1 MAVINGTAG
10 NNVLI
15 GTDLDDVI
23 SGFGGDDFIQGLGG
37 ADVINGGA
45 GVDTVDYREKTT
57 SVVVTLTGGT
67 AATVFINGVAEDTLA
82 NIENVYGGSGDDFIT
97 GDAQNNLFRGGGGN
111 DVLDGGAGNDTA
123 DYTDKTTSVMVT
135 LAGATPATVFVNGIA
150 EDTIS
155 NFENVYG
162 GSGHDII
169 TGDGRD
175 NILRGEG
182 GDDLLT
188 GGGGDDSL
196 SGGDGNDTVDG
207 GNGIDTF
214 DIREKTS
221 SVVVQLNGSSAA
233 TVFVG
238 GVAEDTIRNIE
249 NIVGGSAD
257 DTLIGD
263 AAANKLSGARGNDW
277 FMGGDGADFLDGGED
292 SDTADYSDK
301 TAAIA
306 VALNGGNLVTVSVG
320 GIAEDLIAKIENIVG
335 GSGDDTITGDTAA
348 NTFRGGLGADV
359 LDGGAGSDTVDFSDK
374 TQSVV
379 LALNG
384 AVNAVATVG
393 GTAED
398 TVRNVENIIGG
409 SGNDQFTGDTAANTF
424 RGGLGADELDGGAG
438 SDTTDYSDK
447 TASLVITL
455 AGANAATV
463 FVGGAAEDTLRNV
476 ENIIGG
482 SGNDVFVGDAL
493 QNVFD
498 GGQGIDTVDYSASA
512 KGIGVTLDGANDAKV
527 FVGNAAEDTLR
538 NVENITGTAFADVI
552 TGDAQ
557 ANVLLGGGGGDLLKG
572 GGRQDTIDGGAG
584 SDTADFSDKTAGVVL
599 TLAGAANAI
608 ATIGGVAEDMIRNV
622 ENIFGGA
629 GADVLNGDGN
639 SNTIRGGEGADTM
652 DGGAGVDT
660 ADFRDM
666 TKSVVVTLDGA
677 NFAAVRVGGVF
688 EDMIRNFE
696 NIAGGSAG
704 DTLTGDSLAN
714 VLIGNDG
721 ADTLKGGL
729 GNDVLDGGNGIDTA
743 DYLEKTDAITVTLNG
758 ATNATVLVGGAAED
772 IIRGVENILSGSGD
786 DTLVGDAASSMFR
799 GGLGA
804 DFIDGGAGVDT
815 ADYREKTASV
825 EVILFG
831 ANDSFVFV
839 GGVAEDTI
847 RNIEN
852 AFGGKGNDTLTGD
865 DFANTLNGNDGKDL
879 LTGGGG
885 ADILDGGAASD
896 TASYRDKTASVSVTL
911 DGATYTTV
919 TVGGVAEDTIGNV
932 ENVWGGTGNDSLSG
946 DANANLLS
954 GGGGSDILFGG
965 AGADIFQF
973 DFALGSTNVD
983 TVLDFTAGDRLF
995 LSKSIFTTLSGG
1007 TLAATQFYAA
1017 ADATAAQNANQKIIY
1032 DTTSG
1037 ALYYDADGSLSGHTA
1052 VQFAVLSTH
1061 PGLTAGDFVLVV

>member
-15 GTDLDDVI
+15 GTNLDDVI
-23 SGFGGDDFIQGLGG
+23 SGFGGDDLIQGLGG

-45 GVDTVDYREKTT
+45 GVDTVDYSEKTT
-57 SVVVTLTGGT
+57 SVVVTLTGAT
-67 AATVFINGVAEDTLA
+67 AATVFVNGVAEDTLS
-82 NIENVYGGSGDDFIT
+82 NIENVYGGSGNDTIT

-111 DVLDGGAGNDTA
+111 DVLDGGTGNDTA
-123 DYTDKTTSVMVT
+123 DYTDKTQSVVVT

-162 GSGHDII
+162 GSGNDIL
-169 TGDGRD
+169 TGDDRS
-175 NILRGEG
+175 NILRGEAGNDILNG
-182 GDDLLT
+182 GAD
-188 GGGGDDSL
+188 DDSL
-196 SGGDGNDTVDG
+196 SGGVGNDTADG
-207 GNGIDTF
+207 GTGVDTF
-214 DIREKTS
+214 DLREKTS
-221 SVVVQLNGSSAA
+221 SVVVQLNGANAA

-238 GVAEDTIRNIE
+238 GVAEDTIRNVE
-249 NIVGGSAD
+249 NIVGGTAD
-257 DTLIGD
+257 DTLSGD

-277 FMGGDGADFLDGGED
+277 FRGGGGADTLDGGED

-301 TAAIA
+301 AAAIA
-306 VALNGGNLVTVSVG
+306 VALNGGNPVTVTVG
-320 GIAEDLIAKIENIVG
+320 GIAEDLVAKIENIVG
-335 GSGDDTITGDTAA
+335 GSGGDRIIGDAAA

-359 LDGGAGSDTVDFSDK
+359 LDGGAGSDTADFSDK

-384 AVNAVATVG
+384 AADAVAAVG

-398 TVRNVENIIGG
+398 TVRNIENVIGG
-409 SGNDQFTGDTAANTF
+409 SGNDQFTGDAAANTF
-424 RGGLGADELDGGAG
+424 RGGFGADLLDGGAG
-438 SDTTDYSDK
+438 SDTADYSDK
-447 TASLVITL
+447 TAPLVVTL
-455 AGANAATV
+455 AGSNPATV
-463 FVGGAAEDTLRNV
+463 FVGGVAEDILRNI
-476 ENIIGG
+476 ENVIGG
-482 SGNDVFVGDAL
+482 SGNDLFAGDGL

-498 GGQGIDTVDYSASA
+498 GGAGNDTVDYSASA
-512 KGIGVTLDGANDAKV
+512 KGIAVTLNGANDAKV
-527 FVGNAAEDTLR
+527 IVGNAVEDTLR
-538 NVENITGTAFADVI
+538 NIENVTGSAIADVL
-552 TGDAQ
+552 TGDSQ
-557 ANVLLGGGGGDLLKG
+557 ANVLLGGGGGDILKG
-572 GGRQDTIDGGAG
+572 GGGQDTIDGGAG
-584 SDTADFSDKTAGVVL
+584 SDTADFSDKTGGVVL
-599 TLAGAANAI
+599 TLAGAAGAI
-608 ATIGGVAEDMIRNV
+608 ATVGGVAEDTVRNI
-622 ENIFGGA
+622 ENIFSGA
-629 GADVLNGDGN
+629 GADVLTGDAGN
-639 SNTIRGGEGADTM
+639 NTIRGGAGADSL
-652 DGGAGVDT
+652 DGGAGADT
-660 ADFRDM
+660 ADYRDK
-666 TKSVVVTLDGA
+666 TQSVVVTLDGA
-677 NFAAVRVGGVF
+677 TPVAVKVAGVI
-688 EDMIRNFE
+688 EDTIRNFE
-696 NIAGGSAG
+696 NIAGGSAA

-714 VLIGNDG
+714 ILIGNDG

-758 ATNATVLVGGAAED
+758 AANATVLVRGVSED
-772 IIRGVENILSGSGD
+772 IIRGVENILSGAGD
-786 DTLVGDAASSMFR
+786 DTLVGDAASNMFR

-825 EVILFG
+825 EVALLV
-831 ANDSFVFV
+831 ASDSFVFV

-852 AFGGKGNDTLTGD
+852 VFGGKGNDTLTGD
-865 DFANTLNGNDGKDL
+865 GLANTLNGNDGKDL

-919 TVGGVAEDTIGNV
+919 TVGGVAEDTIRNV
-932 ENVWGGTGNDSLSG
+932 ENIWGGTGNDSLSG

-973 DFALGSTNVD
+973 DFALGAGNVD

-995 LSKSIFTTLSGG
+995 LSKSIFTSLSGG